1 MTMTNSELIEEILHE
16 ASAYGL
22 RQEII
27 DTARQLREEDPTID
41 SVTSYEL
48 AFRDWVK

>member
-1 MTMTNSELIEEILHE
+1 MTMTNEELIEEILFE
-16 ASAYGL
+16 ASAFGL
-22 RQEII
+22 RQEVI
-27 DTARQLREEDPTID
+27 DTARQIREEDPSID